1 MKVAIIEPLG
11 IERQSVEKLQ
21 QEFLSKDIEVVY
33 YDTAPKNDT
42 EKIKRRRSN
51 HNACQYAAWKKGI
64 GKMS

>member
-11 IERQSVEKLQ
+11 IERQAVEKLQ

-42 EKIKRRRSN
+42 EKIKRSEG
-51 HNACQYAAWKKGI
+51 A
-64 GKMS
+64 